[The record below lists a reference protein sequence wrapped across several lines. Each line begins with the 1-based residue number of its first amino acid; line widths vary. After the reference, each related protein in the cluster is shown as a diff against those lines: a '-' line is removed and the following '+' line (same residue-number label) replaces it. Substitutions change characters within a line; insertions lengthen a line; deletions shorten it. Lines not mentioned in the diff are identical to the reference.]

1 MPVSPVLAAMMCDGL
16 GWFTETDYKRALLV
30 YDEIL
35 YLLPS
40 DTVEFRDVT
49 GQPAHLLHTVRLA
62 PTDLFKVRSLPMD
75 RDTLDL
81 LRAAAKADASDARF
95 AASVQEIPP
104 SERLYTWRVV
114 NADADLGAAKS
125 PDLDREEE
133 VLAHALL
140 LNKFLLAADHA
151 RAIPITG
158 KAYIHRLLGAKLGLA
173 ARSIAGRV
181 PGQVP
186 SAGPAAGS
194 YDAALQ
200 QIVGAFVTDDDLR
213 ERSYAEVVE
222 FKQSNYALFERFSLL
237 MRQTIERVQALPNGP
252 QFRREVENIMNTA
265 LWEEKAAVEEHLRS
279 AWHELFGSA
288 SKNFKGSQVFRLGAA
303 AAASGVM
310 LGILPSFGE
319 GALSLATVF
328 APAAV
333 ASTWML
339 ERAFDYFRSHHDA
352 FRHGLYYL
360 MRFNE

>member
-1 MPVSPVLAAMMCDGL
+1 MPISPVLPAMMCDGL

-40 DTVEFRDVT
+40 ATVEFRDIT
-49 GQPAHLLHTVRLA
+49 GEPAHLIHSVRLA
-62 PTDLFKVRSLPMD
+62 PTDLFKIRSFNMD
-75 RDTLDL
+75 PDTREL
-81 LRAAAKADASDARF
+81 LRAAARVDTTDDRF
-95 AASVQEIPP
+95 CASVAEIPT
-104 SERLYTWRVV
+104 SERVYTWRAV
-114 NADADLGAAKS
+114 NADADLGGAKS
-125 PDLDREEE
+125 PDLNPEDHA
-133 VLAHALL
+133 LAHAML

-158 KAYIHRLLGAKLGLA
+158 KAYIHRLLGAKFALA
-173 ARSIAGRV
+173 ARSVRERFPAQLSGL
-181 PGQVP
+181 GQ
-186 SAGPAAGS
+186 SGS

-200 QIVGAFVTDDDLR
+200 QIVSAFVTDDDLR
-213 ERSYAEVVE
+213 ERSYADVLE
-222 FKQSNYALFERFSLL
+222 FKTMNYPLFERFSLL
-237 MRQTIERVQALPNGP
+237 MRQTIDQIQTLPNGP
-252 QFRREVENIMNTA
+252 QFRREVENVTNTA
-265 LWEEKAAVEEHLRS
+265 LWKEKMMVEEHLRS

-303 AAASGVM
+303 AAASGVV
-310 LGILPSFGE
+310 LGVFPSLAE
-319 GALSLATVF
+319 GALTLATLF

-352 FRHGLYYL
+352 FRNGLYYL